1 MNQEN
6 DNKINDPGSPDSEN
20 DYAFLRETVKQKPLT
35 ARDIMYRLL
44 AIAASA
50 VLFGSVAGLTFRAVS
65 NVSGTPAQTV
75 SIPRDDSSEGEPS
88 DTSPAEGTDSSGESD
103 SVPAETPVP
112 SPTPSLTPEEK
123 NALAIEADR
132 QFYTAMRSVADR
144 VKCSVVTVTGL
155 LSQEDWFHQET
166 VVSRT
171 VSGVIAADNG
181 QSLLI
186 LVESRVLD
194 GSERIAVTFH
204 DNTIADASFLKS
216 DPSVGLTVLSVLREG
231 LPEQLQRTAV
241 PAELGNSYSLLLGD
255 ALIALGSPTGNAGSF
270 ACGHVTSLETPVS
283 LVDGSFPLITTD
295 IEGTSAGSGVLYN
308 TDGKVVG
315 FIAQQ
320 YAPTG
325 TGIITAIPIS
335 LMKSTIELLSNGSP
349 IPYLGIRGQ
358 DISVSVS
365 EKTGLPKGIYVTEAL
380 ADSPAFAAGVQPG
393 DIITVID
400 DKNVL
405 TLRALH
411 ERLMDFVPGTEVSL
425 TVLRNGAEGY
435 VEIPLTV
442 QIGELS

>member
-1 MNQEN
+1 
-6 DNKINDPGSPDSEN
+6 
-20 DYAFLRETVKQKPLT
+20 
-35 ARDIMYRLL
+35 
-44 AIAASA
+44 
-50 VLFGSVAGLTFRAVS
+50 
-65 NVSGTPAQTV
+65 
-75 SIPRDDSSEGEPS
+75 
-88 DTSPAEGTDSSGESD
+88 
-103 SVPAETPVP
+103 
-112 SPTPSLTPEEK
+112 
-123 NALAIEADR
+123 
-132 QFYTAMRSVADR
+132 
-144 VKCSVVTVTGL
+144 
-155 LSQEDWFHQET
+155 
-166 VVSRT
+166 
-171 VSGVIAADNG
+171 VIAADNG

-349 IPYLGIRGQ
+349 IPYLWIRGQ

-365 EKTGLPKGIYVTEAL
+365 EKTGLPTGIYVTEAL

-400 DKNVL
+400 DKSVL

>member
-1 MNQEN
+1 
-6 DNKINDPGSPDSEN
+6 
-20 DYAFLRETVKQKPLT
+20 
-35 ARDIMYRLL
+35 
-44 AIAASA
+44 
-50 VLFGSVAGLTFRAVS
+50 
-65 NVSGTPAQTV
+65 
-75 SIPRDDSSEGEPS
+75 
-88 DTSPAEGTDSSGESD
+88 
-103 SVPAETPVP
+103 
-112 SPTPSLTPEEK
+112 
-123 NALAIEADR
+123 
-132 QFYTAMRSVADR
+132 
-144 VKCSVVTVTGL
+144 
-155 LSQEDWFHQET
+155 
-166 VVSRT
+166 
-171 VSGVIAADNG
+171 
-181 QSLLI
+181 
-186 LVESRVLD
+186 
-194 GSERIAVTFH
+194 
-204 DNTIADASFLKS
+204 
-216 DPSVGLTVLSVLREG
+216 
-231 LPEQLQRTAV
+231 
-241 PAELGNSYSLLLGD
+241 
-255 ALIALGSPTGNAGSF
+255 
-270 ACGHVTSLETPVS
+270 
-283 LVDGSFPLITTD
+283 
-295 IEGTSAGSGVLYN
+295 LYN

-365 EKTGLPKGIYVTEAL
+365 EKTGLPTGIYVTEAL

-400 DKNVL
+400 EKSVL